1 MHDIP
6 KDPRKIKERIK
17 RYERTLKNDQS
28 EYGFIRDGAGK
39 RYLLGLL
46 YLMINDTEGAY
57 KSYKWFEETF
67 PDDAGEPLCYFCWML
82 TLYRK
87 GDLVS
92 ASNKLIQAML
102 QNLYLIPYLLKLN
115 PERLDIW
122 HGSNYADVE
131 YLGYLPP
138 VVLDLCTDTELAW
151 IKEQYC
157 SIKLKAIRELYIEIH
172 RQLKTETHGPKR
184 TQLVEQSSRLEH
196 VDFSDLKF

>member
-1 MHDIP
+1 LYDIP

-17 RYERTLKNDQS
+17 RYERAFKKDMS
-28 EYGFIRDGAGK
+28 EHGFIRDGQGK

-46 YLMINDTEGAY
+46 YLMVDDTEGAC

-82 TLYRK
+82 ALYRK

-122 HGSNYADVE
+122 HGSNYEDIE

-138 VVLDLCTDTELAW
+138 VILDLCTDTELAW
-151 IKEQYC
+151 IKEQYY
-157 SIKLKAIRELYIEIH
+157 SLKFHAVRERYIDIH
-172 RQLKTETHGPKR
+172 RQLKTEPRGPKR
-184 TQLVEQSSRLEH
+184 TQLVEQASRLENL
-196 VDFSDLKF
+196 DLSD